1 MANEIVFRKVNLNES
16 EKLSILAKKLWHGAY
31 DNLKGIGK
39 AQVDYMTEKFQSPVA
54 ISDQMQNAS
63 YEYYFIE
70 YDKKTAGYVGIQRQ
84 ENSLFLSKIYLDSA
98 YFGKGIGQKSLLV
111 VKKIAQD
118 YGYKEIYL
126 TVNKNN
132 VRAYTAYER
141 FGFIRT
147 SECVT
152 DIGGGF
158 VMDDY
163 IYTLKI

>member
-1 MANEIVFRKVNLNES
+1 MTNEIIFKKVS
-16 EKLSILAKKLWHGAY
+16 EKEIKKLSNLAKKLWHGAY

-39 AQVDYMTEKFQSPVA
+39 AQVEYMTEKFQSENA
-54 ISDQMQNAS
+54 ISEQIQNCG

-70 YDKKTAGYVGIQRQ
+70 YDKKTAGYIGIQK
-84 ENSLFLSKIYLDSA
+84 EKDALFLSKIYLDSG
-98 YFGKGIGQKSLLV
+98 FIGKGIGQKSLFT
-111 VKKIAQD
+111 VKVMAQKMN
-118 YGYKEIYL
+118 YNKIYL

-132 VRAYTAYER
+132 ARAFTAYER
-141 FGFIRT
+141 FGFVRT

-163 IYTLKI
+163 IYTLNI

>member
-54 ISDQMQNAS
+54 ISDQMQNGG

-84 ENSLFLSKIYLDSA
+84 ENSLFLSKIYLDSV

-163 IYTLKI
+163 IYTLKF